1 MIFGISGNVGK
12 YSSIEGP
19 LLLWFFLT
27 VYCMS
32 SFIASDPSVLSLQT
46 STLNAL
52 PPRCHMWPS
61 RCHAQPLRHQQD
73 ATYWLTGVTGHDW
86 CQAPPVMPARC
97 HLLPVIPATCQS
109 FRYLPVI
116 LVFASHIPVT
126 AVFARHLQSN
136 QYTNFSQSKYMLIV
150 DSAIAT
156 LCWPEWCS
164 KFYLLV

>member
-1 MIFGISGNVGK
+1 VNGEVIFGISGNVGK

-109 FRYLPVI
+109 FQPHASHSGICQSFWYLPVT
-116 LVFASHIPVT
+116 FQS
-126 AVFARHLQSN
+126 LQYLPDTS
-136 QYTNFSQSKYMLIV
+136 SQTSTQIFPRV
-150 DSAIAT
+150 NT
-156 LCWPEWCS
+156 CW
-164 KFYLLV
+164 